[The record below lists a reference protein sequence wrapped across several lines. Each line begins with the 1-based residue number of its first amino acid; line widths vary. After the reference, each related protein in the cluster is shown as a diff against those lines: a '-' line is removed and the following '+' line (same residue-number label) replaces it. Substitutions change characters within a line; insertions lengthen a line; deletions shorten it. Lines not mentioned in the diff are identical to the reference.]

1 MKHHNRRRCYN
12 GEKKRNMRACGS
24 YRLKAVCFTRTKAL
38 QQQRTAIR
46 DNTKESYG
54 NRIYDHIIPD
64 IGKILLNK
72 LTQNDL

>member
-1 MKHHNRRRCYN
+1 M
-12 GEKKRNMRACGS
+12 
-24 YRLKAVCFTRTKAL
+24 KAVCFTRTKAL

-64 IGKILLNK
+64 IGKILLCK
-72 LTQNDL
+72 LTQNDLQQFYARLKKKRQKAVC